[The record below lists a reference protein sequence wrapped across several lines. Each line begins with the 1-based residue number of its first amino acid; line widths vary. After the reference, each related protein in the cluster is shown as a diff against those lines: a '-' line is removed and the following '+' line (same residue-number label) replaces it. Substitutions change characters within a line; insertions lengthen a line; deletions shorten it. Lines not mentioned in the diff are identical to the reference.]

1 MRIAVL
7 ADTHDR
13 LPASVVDAVAT
24 ADRIWHLGDV
34 CAPETLAPLRKK
46 GMPPLTV
53 VHGNCDACV
62 DWPMTADLQIAGWS
76 VRLLH
81 IAPRVAPNG
90 FDIVLHGHTH
100 VPRHERVGSALFLN
114 PGCITRPNR
123 GAPPS
128 YAWLELHERVPPK
141 WQIALL

>member
-13 LPASVVDAVAT
+13 LPAAVVEAIAN
-24 ADRIWHLGDV
+24 ADQIWHLGDV

-46 GMPPLTV
+46 GMPVLTV

-76 VRLLH
+76 VRLIH
-81 IAPRVAPNG
+81 IAPRVAPNV
-90 FDIVLHGHTH
+90 FDIVLH
-100 VPRHERVGSALFLN
+100 
-114 PGCITRPNR
+114 
-123 GAPPS
+123 
-128 YAWLELHERVPPK
+128 
-141 WQIALL
+141 